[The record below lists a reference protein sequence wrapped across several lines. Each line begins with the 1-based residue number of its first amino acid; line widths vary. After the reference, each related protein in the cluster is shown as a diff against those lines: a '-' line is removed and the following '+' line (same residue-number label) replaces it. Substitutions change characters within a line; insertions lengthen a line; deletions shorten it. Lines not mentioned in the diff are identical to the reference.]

1 MTSSISQRAPVGAA
15 ALLLASVLASPIAAD
30 AQETD
35 TIPLPD
41 TTDAADTV
49 EIGPRTSDVDT
60 TANFTGKVASSMT
73 GKPISGARV
82 SIPDI
87 QYGAITDEEGN
98 FTIRELPPGLYD
110 VRVHYL
116 GFSTNQR
123 PIRLRPGRV
132 TNATFLL
139 ERDVLEVADL
149 TVEVK
154 QTNRVDPMADFKQRM
169 ERGFGDFI
177 TREEI
182 EKRSPQ
188 HTSDLLRT
196 VPGVNV
202 GPVRYGRA
210 RVTMRRAGRECQP
223 VVFLDGVM
231 TRNYTVDNLEP
242 QAIEGIEVYRRG
254 SETPPQFEV
263 SSSGCGVLVIHTRVG
278 GTNPRAR

>member
-15 ALLLASVLASPIAAD
+15 ALLIAAVLALPGAAG

-60 TANFTGKVASSMT
+60 TANFTGKVASSVT

-154 QTNRVDPMADFKQRM
+154 RTNRVDPMADFKRRM

-278 GTNPRAR
+278 GTNPRVR